1 MNWQVVNNEVGKLRQ
16 QFTSLHKKT
25 NTRNINRREKRK
37 LKRLARQEKTIT
49 KLTEEKGQLTYTL
62 KKVEKKLRESEK
74 KSTSKLRQCQ
84 KRYYRMKK
92 KYKAKLR
99 RRMKSQKIPAEPC
112 SDSAVSDD
120 DDEEP

>member
-1 MNWQVVNNEVGKLRQ
+1 MFQKSPFHIPCSQLDTCEYSMSRSNSKQAVKRKSLIRKEHENAFQKVVTDLCNELASVNNEVGKLRQ

-62 KKVEKKLRESEK
+62 
-74 KSTSKLRQCQ
+74 
-84 KRYYRMKK
+84 
-92 KYKAKLR
+92 
-99 RRMKSQKIPAEPC
+99 
-112 SDSAVSDD
+112 
-120 DDEEP
+120 